1 MAFKASY
8 VHFSARTD
16 INDFLLLFEQEQ
28 LKRVIKMNKV
38 NPKLFTEG
46 TMVDDDALAMARIA
60 SAAFSIT
67 PKQPTP
73 VSKGKRTSTLPKPV
87 VD

>member
-1 MAFKASY
+1 MPG
-8 VHFSARTD
+8 RD

-38 NPKLFTEG
+38 NPKLFTDG
-46 TMVDDDALAMARIA
+46 PMVDDDALAMERIA

-73 VSKGKRTSTLPKPV
+73 ISKGKRTSTLPKPV

>member
-1 MAFKASY
+1 
-8 VHFSARTD
+8 
-16 INDFLLLFEQEQ
+16 
-28 LKRVIKMNKV
+28 MNKV

-46 TMVDDDALAMARIA
+46 PIVDDDALAMARIA

-73 VSKGKRTSTLPKPV
+73 ISKGKRTSTLPKPV